1 MTILAVGAD
10 QRARCEMAMHP
21 QLIGD
26 AALFPDRYGDVA
38 VPALMDVL
46 NGGSPADRGRL
57 C

>member
-1 MTILAVGAD
+1 
-10 QRARCEMAMHP
+10 MAMHP

-38 VPALMDVL
+38 VPALLDVL
-46 NGGSPADRGRL
+46 HGRSPADRGRL